1 MLKLPAL
8 SEAEGSKYGIDIS
21 QPNCSGSN
29 LGVGCLF
36 SFIGDSWFSI
46 LTGGK
51 KTIWMPRARFDGQN
65 LSLTK
70 PVPIRVLSV
79 PVWCRSFEEN
89 RTRLQLNP
97 STQILSFLDSSEQLR
112 LRAAT
117 PPIY

>member
-1 MLKLPAL
+1 
-8 SEAEGSKYGIDIS
+8 
-21 QPNCSGSN
+21 
-29 LGVGCLF
+29 
-36 SFIGDSWFSI
+36 
-46 LTGGK
+46 
-51 KTIWMPRARFDGQN
+51 MPRARFDGPN

-117 PPIY
+117 PPIYQPVRKFRKIPLLLQIAVHQPGPGIIWLDGMAVAQSNPSELTESQGT